1 MGIITYITKRIESLL
16 YVMNKDISEGNI
28 EKNDFNRGY
37 TAGQHAAYTDVIKEL
52 KK

>member
-1 MGIITYITKRIESLL
+1 MDIVTYINKRIESLL
-16 YVMNKDISEGNI
+16 YVMDKDITEGTI

-37 TAGQHAAYTDVIKEL
+37 TAGQHAAYMDVIKEL